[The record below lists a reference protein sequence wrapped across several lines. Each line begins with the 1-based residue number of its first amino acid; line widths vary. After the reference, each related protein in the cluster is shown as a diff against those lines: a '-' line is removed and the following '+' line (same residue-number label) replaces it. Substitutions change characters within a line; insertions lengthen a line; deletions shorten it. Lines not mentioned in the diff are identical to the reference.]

1 MTDDRSTHEVV
12 ARLKKEMIRLAKE
25 IARCEDRIKKLRA
38 CQRKVQKEMYA
49 RGE

>member
-25 IARCEDRIKKLRA
+25 IARSESRIKRLRA
-38 CQRKVQKEMYA
+38 CQRAVQKEIYA
-49 RGE
+49 RAE